1 MQSQSFLGMKSGL
14 ESRLY
19 FPLPKLTWWTI
30 SDYQLP
36 SWIQDFPSEGQPFF
50 KRTNGLDQT
59 DACSLVSL
67 SILPVLFSKTRNE
80 VISNM
85 FSQWWPISHKCIHI
99 ANHVFSI
106 QERVLTEGK
115 TIVFPLNSVLPA
127 SWSHTRASVHLHKV
141 SSLLRWLK
149 LSSNIFRSW

>member
-14 ESRLY
+14 GSRLY
-19 FPLPKLTWWTI
+19 FPLPKLTWRTM
-30 SDYQLP
+30 SDYQLS
-36 SWIQDFPSEGQPFF
+36 SWTQAFPSEVQPFF
-50 KRTNGLDQT
+50 KRTRGLDPT

-85 FSQWWPISHKCIHI
+85 FSQWWPISHKCLHF
-99 ANHVFSI
+99 ANYVFNI

-115 TIVFPLNSVLPA
+115 NHCIPSKFSITCELKSHKGQCTLAQGVFFTA
-127 SWSHTRASVHLHKV
+127 SIKTLE
-141 SSLLRWLK
+141 
-149 LSSNIFRSW
+149 